1 MHQKR
6 EDSGSGSGS
15 VMFSLRKLPILSTE
29 HWMPTDIHPQIPRSV
44 WCKLLLTKTGFHC
57 QCMPPQRLCL
67 SEYYWQ
73 SLNPYMLQN
82 TSNPRN
88 NLISMPLDDGNK
100 KKWKNERN
108 LTNFSYH
115 ISSKPRGDNA
125 WFVLKDINL

>member
-6 EDSGSGSGS
+6 ENSGSGSGS
-15 VMFSLRKLPILSTE
+15 VMFSLRKLPILSIE
-29 HWMPTDIHPQIPRSV
+29 DWMPTNIHPQLSRSL
-44 WCKLLLTKTGFHC
+44 CKLLLTKTDFHC
-57 QCMPPQRLCL
+57 QCMPPQRLCS

-88 NLISMPLDDGNK
+88 KLISTPLDDGNK

-115 ISSKPRGDNA
+115 ISSKPRGGNA
-125 WFVLKDINL
+125 WFVLTDINL

>member
-6 EDSGSGSGS
+6 EKSGSGSGS
-15 VMFSLRKLPILSTE
+15 VMFSLRKLPILSIE
-29 HWMPTDIHPQIPRSV
+29 DWMPTNIHPQLSRSL
-44 WCKLLLTKTGFHC
+44 CKLLLTKTDFHC
-57 QCMPPQRLCL
+57 QCMPPQRLCS

-88 NLISMPLDDGNK
+88 NLISMPVDDGNK

-108 LTNFSYH
+108 LANFSYH
-115 ISSKPRGDNA
+115 ISSKPRGGNA